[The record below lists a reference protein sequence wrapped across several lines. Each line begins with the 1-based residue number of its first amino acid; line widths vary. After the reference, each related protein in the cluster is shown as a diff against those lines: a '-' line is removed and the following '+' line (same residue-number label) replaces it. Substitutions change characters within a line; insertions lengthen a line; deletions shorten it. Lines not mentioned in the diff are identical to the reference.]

1 MRIIDRHIT
10 ARLAGSVG
18 LTLAILA
25 GIAAL
30 FETLNTRRLMALAD
44 TGGPLLALAAI
55 GTSSAQWLLEVL
67 PQGVLIGLIAGLV
80 GLQQS
85 REMLVMK
92 GAGLSIWQLMRGPLK
107 ALFVLGLVIGLGAD
121 ALVVSLNR
129 TLSPGNTLS
138 AGDNRPASIWLEE
151 TGATPYV
158 LSAAFAHASG
168 DRLDDVKVF
177 LPGGPTTPR
186 QRIEAASAS
195 LVDGA
200 WQFETALQLQA
211 NKPAET
217 LVDYRLPTTRSAADM
232 RARLASVQDRTWYE
246 LLDELRDGLSDPVQL
261 AATVTRL
268 VELLALPASLIGSA
282 TIAFAFTAGYRR
294 DNKYATTVLYGVVL
308 GFVVYVVSELAVR
321 AGAAGVIDPLVAV
334 LGPPALAAV
343 IGVTVLLHRE
353 DGRT

>member
-1 MRIIDRHIT
+1 MSIVGRHVT
-10 ARLAGSVG
+10 LRLAASVG
-18 LTLAILA
+18 LTLTILA
-25 GIAAL
+25 GVAAL
-30 FETLNTRRLMALAD
+30 FETLDTRRLMALAD

-55 GTSSAQWLLEVL
+55 ATSSAQWLLEVL
-67 PQGVLIGLIAGLV
+67 PQGVLIGLIVGLV

-92 GAGLSIWQLMRGPLK
+92 GTGLSVWQLMRGPVG
-107 ALFVLGLVIGLGAD
+107 ALFAFGLVIGLGAD
-121 ALVVSLNR
+121 AVVVSLNR
-129 TLSPGNTLS
+129 TLSPGNTFGADS
-138 AGDNRPASIWLEE
+138 RSDGIWIEE
-151 TGATPYV
+151 AGATPYV
-158 LSAAFAHASG
+158 LSAGFAHASG

-177 LPGGPTTPR
+177 LPRQPGTPR
-186 QRIEAASAS
+186 QRLEAASAR

-200 WQFETALQLQA
+200 WQFESVLRLQA
-211 NKPAET
+211 NQPAAT
-217 LVDYRLPTTRSAADM
+217 LTDYRLPTTRSAADM

-246 LLDELRDGLSDPVQL
+246 LLVELGDGLSDPVQL
-261 AATVTRL
+261 AATLTRL
-268 VELLALPASLIGSA
+268 VELFALPASLIGSA

-294 DNKYATTVLYGVVL
+294 DNKYAATVLYGVVL
-308 GFVVYVVSELAVR
+308 GFVVYVASELAVR

>member
-1 MRIIDRHIT
+1 MSVIDRHIT
-10 ARLAGSVG
+10 LRLAASVG

-30 FETLNTRRLMALAD
+30 FETLNTRRLMALTD

-55 GTSSAQWLLEVL
+55 ATSSAQWLLEVL
-67 PQGVLIGLIAGLV
+67 PQGVLIGLIVGLV

-92 GAGLSIWQLMRGPLK
+92 GTGLSIWRLMRGPLM
-107 ALFVLGLVIGLGAD
+107 ALFALGFVVGLGAD

-138 AGDNRPASIWLEE
+138 AGDSRPGSIWIEE
-151 TGATPYV
+151 TGASPYV

-177 LPGGPTTPR
+177 LPGGPDTPR
-186 QRIEAASAS
+186 RRIEAASAS

-200 WQFETALQLQA
+200 WQFDTALQLQA
-211 NKPAET
+211 HKPIET
-217 LVDYRLPTTRSAADM
+217 LTNYRLPTTRSAADM

-246 LLDELRDGLSDPVQL
+246 LLAELRDGLSDPAQL
-261 AATVTRL
+261 AETVTRL

>member
-1 MRIIDRHIT
+1 MSVIGRHVT
-10 ARLAGSVG
+10 LRLAGSVG
-18 LTLAILA
+18 LTLTILA

-55 GTSSAQWLLEVL
+55 ATSSAQWLLEVL
-67 PQGVLIGLIAGLV
+67 PQGVLIGLIVGLV

-92 GAGLSIWQLMRGPLK
+92 GAGLSIWQLMRGPVQ
-107 ALFVLGLVIGLGAD
+107 ALLVFGLVIGLGAD
-121 ALVVSLNR
+121 AVVVSLNR

-138 AGDNRPASIWLEE
+138 ADSRSQSIWIEE
-151 TGATPYV
+151 TGAVPYV
-158 LSAAFAHASG
+158 LSAGFAHASG

-177 LPGGPTTPR
+177 LPGQPGTPR
-186 QRIEAASAS
+186 QRLEAPSAR
-195 LVDGA
+195 LVDGS
-200 WQFETALQLQA
+200 WHFDTALRLQA
-211 NKPAET
+211 NEPAAT
-217 LVDYRLPTTRSAADM
+217 LTDYRLPTTQSAADM

-246 LLDELRDGLSDPVQL
+246 LLAELRDGLSDPVQL
-261 AATVTRL
+261 AATITRL
-268 VELLALPASLIGSA
+268 VELFALPASLIGSA

-294 DNKYATTVLYGVVL
+294 DNKYAATVLYGVVL
-308 GFVVYVVSELAVR
+308 GFVVYVASELAVR

>member
-1 MRIIDRHIT
+1 MSIIGRHIT
-10 ARLAGSVG
+10 LRLAASVG
-18 LTLAILA
+18 LTLTILA

-30 FETLNTRRLMALAD
+30 FETLNTRRLMALTD

-67 PQGVLIGLIAGLV
+67 PQGVLIGLIVGLV

-92 GAGLSIWQLMRGPLK
+92 GTGLSIWQLMRGPLM
-107 ALFVLGLVIGLGAD
+107 ALLVVGFVIGLGAD

-129 TLSPGNTLS
+129 TLSPGNSLS
-138 AGDNRPASIWLEE
+138 SGDNRPESIWIEE
-151 TGATPYV
+151 TGETPYV

-168 DRLDDVKVF
+168 DRLDEVKVF
-177 LPGGPTTPR
+177 LPGAPDTPR
-186 QRIEAASAS
+186 QRIEAESAS

-200 WQFETALQLQA
+200 WQFDTALRLQA

-217 LVDYRLPTTRSAADM
+217 LSNYRLPTTRTAADM

-246 LLDELRDGLSDPVQL
+246 LLAELRDGLSDPVQL

-268 VELLALPASLIGSA
+268 VELFALPASLIGSA
-282 TIAFAFTAGYRR
+282 AIAFAFTAGYRR

>member
-1 MRIIDRHIT
+1 MSIIDRHVT
-10 ARLAGSVG
+10 LRLAGSVG

-30 FETLNTRRLMALAD
+30 FETLNTRRRVALTD

-55 GTSSAQWLLEVL
+55 ATSSAQWLLEVL
-67 PQGVLIGLIAGLV
+67 PQGVLIGLIVGLV

-85 REMLVMK
+85 REMLVLK
-92 GAGLSIWQLMRGPLK
+92 GTGLSIWRLMRGPLL
-107 ALFVLGLVIGLGAD
+107 ALTALGLVIGLGAD

-138 AGDNRPASIWLEE
+138 AGDSRPGTIWIEE
-151 TGATPYV
+151 RGENAYV
-158 LSAAFAHASG
+158 LSAGFAHASG
-168 DRLDDVKVF
+168 DRLDDVQVF
-177 LPGGPTTPR
+177 LPASPGVPR
-186 QRIEAASAS
+186 RRVEAASAS

-200 WQFETALQLQA
+200 WQFETAVQLQA
-211 NKPAET
+211 NKAAET
-217 LVDYRLPTTRSAADM
+217 LSDYRLPTTRTAADM

-246 LLDELRDGLSDPVQL
+246 LLTELGDGLSDPVQL
-261 AATVTRL
+261 SATVTRL
-268 VELLALPASLIGSA
+268 LELFALPAALIGSA

-321 AGAAGVIDPLVAV
+321 AGAAGVIDPVVAV

-343 IGVTVLLHRE
+343 VGVTVLLHRE